1 MAMADIRAGAKGLH
15 IGFIMD
21 GNGRW
26 AQRRGLPRT
35 AGHTKGAQVFQ
46 DMVKYCKQLGVE
58 AVTFYAF
65 STENWKR
72 PKSEVDAIMRL
83 LKEYLTRAFDYKKE
97 DNRIVILGDKTP
109 LSDEIKQLMAEIEDG
124 TRSNTGMTINVAINY
139 GGREE
144 ITHAA
149 RELAC
154 RAARGEI
161 RPEEIDE
168 EALSGCLY
176 TAGQKDPD
184 FILRPSGEKRLS
196 NFLLW
201 QSAYAEF
208 IYMDVLWPDFTRKDL
223 DAAIEEF
230 LGRSRRFG
238 GI

>member
-1 MAMADIRAGAKGLH
+1 
-15 IGFIMD
+15 
-21 GNGRW
+21 
-26 AQRRGLPRT
+26 
-35 AGHTKGAQVFQ
+35 
-46 DMVKYCKQLGVE
+46 
-58 AVTFYAF
+58 
-65 STENWKR
+65 
-72 PKSEVDAIMRL
+72 
-83 LKEYLTRAFDYKKE
+83 
-97 DNRIVILGDKTP
+97 
-109 LSDEIKQLMAEIEDG
+109 MAEIEEG
-124 TRSNTGMTINVAINY
+124 TRNNTGMTINVAINY

-149 RELAC
+149 RELAR

-161 RPEEIDE
+161 QPEEIDE
-168 EALSGCLY
+168 EMLSSCLY

-223 DAAIEEF
+223 DKAIEEF
-230 LGRSRRFG
+230 LSRNRRFG